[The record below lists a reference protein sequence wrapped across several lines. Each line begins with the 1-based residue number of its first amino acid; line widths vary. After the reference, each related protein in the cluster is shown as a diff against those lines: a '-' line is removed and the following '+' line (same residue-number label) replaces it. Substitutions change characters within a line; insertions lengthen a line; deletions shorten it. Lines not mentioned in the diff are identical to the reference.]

1 MKPKSR
7 LETCLILKMTPLYL
21 NIQCG
26 LGTYE
31 FEDTCL
37 ILQCMKTTWYQKMIS
52 VGLLKKEINAWSRE
66 YYETKA
72 LKMKTFFIKIMFFF
86 YIILML
92 HILCFSSSRFEQNS
106 FWSVHKLIYKIYVK
120 YLPSQPLSEAWI
132 PYLWEWLNVWTLN
145 PRLSL
150 CRSVVE

>member
-1 MKPKSR
+1 
-7 LETCLILKMTPLYL
+7 MTPLYL
-21 NIQCG
+21 NIQCR

-86 YIILML
+86 L
-92 HILCFSSSRFEQNS
+92 HNLNVTYPLLQFIPLRAKFLLIGSQTYLQN
-106 FWSVHKLIYKIYVK
+106 ICEI
-120 YLPSQPLSEAWI
+120 PPLSTLIWS
-132 PYLWEWLNVWTLN
+132 LNSISMRMIKRLN
-145 PRLSL
+145 FKPTIVFMQECCKEKRVCLF
-150 CRSVVE
+150 C